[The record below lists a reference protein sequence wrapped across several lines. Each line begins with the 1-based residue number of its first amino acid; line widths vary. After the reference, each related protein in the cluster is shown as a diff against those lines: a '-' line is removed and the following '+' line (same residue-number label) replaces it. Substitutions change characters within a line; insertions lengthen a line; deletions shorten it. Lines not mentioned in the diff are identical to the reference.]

1 MKVKTIIDMILIFFL
16 VASCDSKTKSD
27 LQEREKVL
35 VQKERKFAQKEAEYE
50 ALLNMRDSLRLT
62 KSKLLTIDTI
72 VQRWPDSIS
81 GQWNSRLVCRSSNCS
96 SYVIGD
102 QRNEH
107 WVFFSDSTGLFV
119 RATSH
124 NKNIQLFKGTLQ
136 GNQIILSK
144 FLNRDTEQ
152 MAKIQINLEML
163 GSKIIKGTQIIQ
175 TKADCVANFS
185 VELTPNE
192 K

>member
-72 VQRWPDSIS
+72 V
-81 GQWNSRLVCRSSNCS
+81 
-96 SYVIGD
+96 
-102 QRNEH
+102 
-107 WVFFSDSTGLFV
+107 
-119 RATSH
+119 
-124 NKNIQLFKGTLQ
+124 
-136 GNQIILSK
+136 
-144 FLNRDTEQ
+144 
-152 MAKIQINLEML
+152 
-163 GSKIIKGTQIIQ
+163 
-175 TKADCVANFS
+175 
-185 VELTPNE
+185 
-192 K
+192 